1 MEREIAVL
9 VDDGRLALAEAGVR
23 RCVEALE
30 EAGEWPVPAGDLV
43 VRFVQEDECR
53 RLHEAFYGD
62 GEWTDVM
69 TFPGDAEDGHAGDLA
84 ICPAYAATEAEQRGE
99 AFAEELTL
107 YLVHGW
113 LHLAGLRDG
122 TEEEAAE
129 MRRAEAGLLETLRRA
144 GAILPAEWTAGG

>member
-9 VDDGRLALAEAGVR
+9 VEDERLVLPEAGVR
-23 RCVEALE
+23 RCVAVLE
-30 EAGEWPVPAGDLV
+30 EAGPWSVPAGDLV
-43 VRFVQEDECR
+43 VRLVTEDECR
-53 RLHEAFYGD
+53 RLHEVFYGD

-69 TFPGDAEDGHAGDLA
+69 TFPGDEEDGHAGDLA
-84 ICPAYAATEAEQRGE
+84 ICPAYAVVEAEERGE

-122 TEEEAAE
+122 TEEQVAE
-129 MRRAEAGLLETLRRA
+129 MRCAEAELLETLRRE
-144 GAILPAEWTAGG
+144 GAVLPAVWSAGG